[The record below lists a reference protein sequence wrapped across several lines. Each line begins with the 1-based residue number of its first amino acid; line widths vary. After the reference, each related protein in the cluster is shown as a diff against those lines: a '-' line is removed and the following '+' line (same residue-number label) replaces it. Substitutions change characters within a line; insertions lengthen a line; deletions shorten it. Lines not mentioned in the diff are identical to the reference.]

1 MSGASPPPDNSA
13 QVEAMREQ
21 AQREAQAAADQKAQ
35 QHLTDLGNLRTTARA
50 GATGSVNDYFN
61 QHGVDPSAYSGS
73 IETQLNNMLS
83 GISPSDENP
92 GASFTGAGQSIW
104 DALTTAGQT
113 KAMNTVNQ
121 NFAPNFESSKVPFTL
136 DDPYIAGIA
145 GDQYNDADKI
155 IQNML
160 ARGVLTSSGAASAEA
175 DLANQKPGVTAKL
188 TDIGSGLISKE
199 QSDLS
204 GIGNKARQTAGNI
217 QLGQTFD
224 PSTYT
229 TRQTNPLMT
238 SLAHWAIRFAHKSPE
253 NSLTLLDLPQSVVLA
268 KVPEIRHSIRQSLR
282 ELPMTPQIIQ
292 LPNPVTPTL
301 FSSVS
306 HTEKENFAWNS

>member
-21 AQREAQAAADQKAQ
+21 AQREAQQAADAKAA
-35 QHLTDLGNLRTTARA
+35 QHVTDLRQPTITARS
-50 GATGSVNDYFN
+50 GATGTVDDYFT
-61 QHGVDPSAYSGS
+61 QHGVDPTQYAGS
-73 IETQLNNMLS
+73 IESQLNNILT

-92 GASFTGAGQSIW
+92 GSSFTGAGQSIW

-121 NFAPNFESSKVPFTL
+121 NFAPNFESTKVPFTL

-160 ARGVLTSSGAASAEA
+160 ARGVLTSGGAASAEA

-204 GIGNKARQTAGNI
+204 GIGNKARQAAGNI

-224 PSTYT
+224 PSTYSTQADQSFNDFIGSLGDQIRAQVPGKLFNTAGLAAIGGAGQGAGNTAFNPNIAAGTPDDT
-229 TRQTNPLMT
+229 TDNSVAKPSNP
-238 SLAHWAIRFAHKSPE
+238 
-253 NSLTLLDLPQSVVLA
+253 NS
-268 KVPEIRHSIRQSLR
+268 I
-282 ELPMTPQIIQ
+282 
-292 LPNPVTPTL
+292 
-301 FSSVS
+301 F
-306 HTEKENFAWNS
+306 